1 MTTASAF
8 FGRSPT
14 PTRASD
20 AGRAEMPKIA
30 SLLTLIC
37 VLTQWGATA
46 SAQTCEYAG
55 QTFSPG
61 STVCECPNLRI
72 VRSAN
77 SAGRG
82 EITSRRLACS
92 KDQSWVNTNSL
103 CLVAYTSADHAED
116 AFRKFQ
122 ASYCPRLPVN
132 HAELLKAISEE
143 TEKFFSL
150 ARGASPCRPRAC
162 TEPGISR
169 SAGQDHRT
177 VRGRGADGRGGS
189 AHCAQAVGKVRPAV
203 LHREHGRGWRQSR
216 YGRRRPG
223 AGRRLHDPVC

>member
-1 MTTASAF
+1 
-8 FGRSPT
+8 
-14 PTRASD
+14 
-20 AGRAEMPKIA
+20 MPKIA
-30 SLLTLIC
+30 SLLTLIF
-37 VLTQWGATA
+37 VLTQCGATA

-82 EITSRRLACS
+82 EITSKRLTCG

-143 TEKFFSL
+143 TIQLGTAEPS
-150 ARGASPCRPRAC
+150 ARS
-162 TEPGISR
+162 
-169 SAGQDHRT
+169 
-177 VRGRGADGRGGS
+177 
-189 AHCAQAVGKVRPAV
+189 
-203 LHREHGRGWRQSR
+203 
-216 YGRRRPG
+216 RPG
-223 AGRRLHDPVC
+223 HLPPVCRFI

>member
-1 MTTASAF
+1 
-8 FGRSPT
+8 
-14 PTRASD
+14 
-20 AGRAEMPKIA
+20 MPKIA
-30 SLLTLIC
+30 SFLTLIC

-82 EITSRRLACS
+82 EITSKRLTCG
-92 KDQSWVNTNSL
+92 KDQTWVNTNSL

-122 ASYCPRLPVN
+122 ASYSPLLPLN
-132 HAELLKAISEE
+132 HPELLKPITDEPE
-143 TEKFFSL
+143 TLFTL
-150 ARGASPCRPRAC
+150 APP
-162 TEPGISR
+162 T
-169 SAGQDHRT
+169 Q
-177 VRGRGADGRGGS
+177 
-189 AHCAQAVGKVRPAV
+189 
-203 LHREHGRGWRQSR
+203 L
-216 YGRRRPG
+216 
-223 AGRRLHDPVC
+223 

>member
-1 MTTASAF
+1 
-8 FGRSPT
+8 
-14 PTRASD
+14 
-20 AGRAEMPKIA
+20 MPKIA

-55 QTFSPG
+55 QTFSLG

-72 VRSAN
+72 LRS
-77 SAGRG
+77 GK
-82 EITSRRLACS
+82 ITSKRLTCG
-92 KDQSWVNTNSL
+92 KDQTWVNTNSL

-150 ARGASPCRPRAC
+150 APRSQVLVAVQAICRRYANLSEQC
-162 TEPGISR
+162 
-169 SAGQDHRT
+169 
-177 VRGRGADGRGGS
+177 
-189 AHCAQAVGKVRPAV
+189 QAMIEGLAAN
-203 LHREHGRGWRQSR
+203 GN
-216 YGRRRPG
+216 
-223 AGRRLHDPVC
+223 

>member
-1 MTTASAF
+1 
-8 FGRSPT
+8 
-14 PTRASD
+14 
-20 AGRAEMPKIA
+20 MPKIA
-30 SLLTLIC
+30 GFLTLIC
-37 VLTQWGATA
+37 VLALCGATA

-55 QTFSPG
+55 QTFSLG

-82 EITSRRLACS
+82 EITSRRLTCS

-103 CLVAYTSADHAED
+103 CLVAYTSADHAEN

-132 HAELLKAISEE
+132 HAELLKAITEE

-150 ARGASPCRPRAC
+150 APRSQVVVAVQAICRRFANLSEHCQAMIEGLAAS
-162 TEPGISR
+162 GN
-169 SAGQDHRT
+169 
-177 VRGRGADGRGGS
+177 
-189 AHCAQAVGKVRPAV
+189 
-203 LHREHGRGWRQSR
+203 
-216 YGRRRPG
+216 
-223 AGRRLHDPVC
+223 

>member
-1 MTTASAF
+1 
-8 FGRSPT
+8 
-14 PTRASD
+14 
-20 AGRAEMPKIA
+20 MPKIA

-37 VLTQWGATA
+37 VLTQWSATA

-55 QTFSPG
+55 QTFSLG

-72 VRSAN
+72 LRSAN

-82 EITSRRLACS
+82 EITSRRLTCS

-132 HAELLKAISEE
+132 HVELLKAISEE
-143 TEKFFSL
+143 TEKFFTMAPRSQVL
-150 ARGASPCRPRAC
+150 VAVQAICRRFADLSEPCKIMIEALSAS
-162 TEPGISR
+162 GN
-169 SAGQDHRT
+169 
-177 VRGRGADGRGGS
+177 
-189 AHCAQAVGKVRPAV
+189 
-203 LHREHGRGWRQSR
+203 
-216 YGRRRPG
+216 
-223 AGRRLHDPVC
+223 